1 MAGFNE
7 DTRVKVP
14 ALMHLTRIGYTYR
27 SLHSLHLDT
36 DTNIDIDTFTEK
48 LRSFN
53 KDMSDNQ
60 IKLFLGNIKNMLNN
74 DDIGREFY
82 TKVLQNKI
90 YKVIDYDCPSNNT
103 WECVTEMPCINS
115 NEEFRPDITL
125 LINGLPL
132 VFIEV
137 KKPNNHGGMVAESDR
152 MNRKR

>member
-90 YKVIDYDCPSNNT
+90 YKVID
-103 WECVTEMPCINS
+103 
-115 NEEFRPDITL
+115 
-125 LINGLPL
+125 
-132 VFIEV
+132 
-137 KKPNNHGGMVAESDR
+137 
-152 MNRKR
+152 